1 LAACRDAG
9 DGCSG
14 GKRMD
19 DQDCVVTGPV
29 VAVVALPAE
38 IDIAN
43 AGEVRR
49 DLTDAVASGAAVVI
63 ADMRGTTFSDTMGV
77 RELVLAH
84 KLADTKG
91 AQFRVVVSSPNLP
104 LSDRRFPGFAAVQGN
119 WAPGADVPGLSTPD
133 RRYSQPAFACD
144 HRSGWIEN
152 SAVAGGRG

>member
-1 LAACRDAG
+1 
-9 DGCSG
+9 
-14 GKRMD
+14 MD

-49 DLTDAVASGAAVVI
+49 DLTDAVVSGADVVI
-63 ADMRGTTFSDTMGV
+63 ADMTGTTFSDTIGV

-91 AQFRVVVSSPNLP
+91 AQFRVVVSSPNLLRVLAVSRLDGY
-104 LSDRRFPGFAAVQGN
+104 LSIYSTLEEALIADPGTGWPRRDLL
-119 WAPGADVPGLSTPD
+119 AP
-133 RRYSQPAFACD
+133 R
-144 HRSGWIEN
+144 
-152 SAVAGGRG
+152 